1 MRGEIKQHLLDSVSM
16 ESKKMHKKKK
26 KAKMQDQLDEHK
38 ARLAST
44 QQHTTAQKTV
54 HIKVKM
60 TSK

>member
-1 MRGEIKQHLLDSVSM
+1 
-16 ESKKMHKKKK
+16 
-26 KAKMQDQLDEHK
+26 MQDQLDEHK

-44 QQHTTAQKTV
+44 QQHTAQKTV

>member
-1 MRGEIKQHLLDSVSM
+1 MRGEDQTALTRFCFHGIQ
-16 ESKKMHKKKK
+16 ENAQNEK